1 MNLFEN
7 RKLLIATKHGKEEVL
22 KPLLE
27 SSLKVKC
34 FLNTDF
40 DTDVFGTFSGEVIRK
55 DNALKTLRNKC
66 LAAMSHYNCDLAVAS
81 EGSFGPHPAAFFST
95 ADEEFVIL
103 IDLKNEIEIIGR
115 KLSLETNFAVRE
127 LTSTNL
133 LLSFLKQIKFPS
145 HKIILKNQADK
156 PSEVHK
162 EMASEEEAVAIFELL
177 LEKYGNVY
185 AETDMRAMNNST
197 RMRVIEEAGLNLIEK
212 INSLCPNCQFPGYS
226 VTSSGAGLPC
236 SCCNLPTKSILY
248 TIFSC
253 NKCSF
258 SETKYYP
265 RNVQSEDPMY
275 CDNCNP

>member
-1 MNLFEN
+1 MILFEN

-34 FLNTDF
+34 FLNTEF

-55 DNALKTLRNKC
+55 DNALTTLRNKC
-66 LAAMSHYNCDLAVAS
+66 LAAMSHYNCVLAVAS

-103 IDLKNEIEIIGR
+103 IDLKNEMEIIGR

-127 LTSTNL
+127 LTSTDL
-133 LLSFLKQIKFPS
+133 LLSFLEQIKFPS
-145 HKIILKNQADK
+145 HKIILKNQADN
-156 PSEVHK
+156 PSEVYK
-162 EMASEEEAVAIFELL
+162 EIASEEEAIAVFELL
-177 LEKYGNVY
+177 LEKYGIVY
-185 AETDMRAMNNST
+185 AETDMRAMNNPT
-197 RMRVIEEAGLNLIEK
+197 RMRIIEDAGLNLVEK
-212 INSLCPNCQFPGYS
+212 INSLCPNCQFPGFS
-226 VTSSGAGLPC
+226 ATSSVAGLPC
-236 SCCNLPTKSILY
+236 SCCSLPTKSILY
-248 TIFSC
+248 NIFSF

-258 SETKYYP
+258 SESKYYP
-265 RNVQSEDPMY
+265 RKVQSEDPMY